1 MSKPSF
7 TPQLKPASLN
17 FNAKLLRLLVLV
29 VCLGFI
35 AVIYLIF
42 QPQSLS
48 DIEGQEASASAPR
61 KLADVLNKT
70 AEGESSV
77 TLTEAEIN
85 QMLHHELIAKQG
97 GALADSASIKRVL
110 VRLKKDLAEV
120 IIVREVFGQELTASL
135 YFQLKQTKSGS
146 GVATDIHLQS
156 GKTDDKSPMPKFGGR
171 LGKFVATQGFL
182 KMVMPDFKKIATAL
196 SPEIELCFSKIA
208 GLKIEDNCVILDPK
222 LDKKVVQEEAPF

>member
-1 MSKPSF
+1 MSHPQFKPEF
-7 TPQLKPASLN
+7 KPASLN
-17 FNAKLLRLLVLV
+17 FNAKLFRLLIFV

-48 DIEGQEASASAPR
+48 DIDGREASASAPM
-61 KLADVLNKT
+61 KLSEFLNKA
-70 AEGESSV
+70 AEGNAKV

-85 QMLHHELIAKQG
+85 QMLQHELIAKQD
-97 GALADSASIKRVL
+97 GALSGSASVKSVL

-120 IIVREVFGQELTASL
+120 IVVREVFGREMTASL
-135 YFQLKQTKSGS
+135 YFQLKQIESGS
-146 GVATDIHLQS
+146 GIATDIHLQS
-156 GKTDDKSPMPKFGGR
+156 GKTNDKSSLPKFGGR

-182 KMVMPDFKKIATAL
+182 KMVMPDFKKIGAAL

-208 GLKIEDNCVILDPK
+208 RLKIEDNCVILDPK
-222 LDKKVVQEEAPF
+222 LSKKVKEEAPF